1 MTWRERWA
9 LQSRQRV
16 RVRPTREGW
25 WFLLL
30 VVGVT
35 LGAFNTGNNL
45 LYLCLSALL
54 SLLVIQNVLAE
65 WNLRAAR
72 LRRRL
77 PAELFSFEQAE
88 GAYVLWSLRP
98 GPALVGIQIE
108 ELDEGGAQAEVSV
121 VPPTGE
127 VEVQAAFTFGGRGWQ
142 RLGRV
147 RVSSTWPFGLFL
159 RYRELELGEAALV
172 FPARRPGGARAGGA
186 ERGAEEETPR
196 RRGGAG
202 EPLGAR
208 PYVEGDPIR
217 SVHWPTSARVG
228 RPMVVERAGEEA
240 RSWVVRVDVQSPQ
253 VEDELARACGQ
264 IVTAMSRGERIG
276 LELGDERLSPQHGG
290 AHRRR
295 LLTALALFE
304 RGP

>member
-30 VVGVT
+30 LVGVT

-77 PAELFSFEQAE
+77 PPELFGFEQAE
-88 GAYVLWSLRP
+88 GAYVLWSVRP
-98 GPALVGIQIE
+98 GPALVGIRVE

-127 VEVQAAFTFGGRGWQ
+127 VEVPAAFTFGGRGWQ

-147 RVSSTWPFGLFL
+147 RVSSTWPFGLFS
-159 RYRELELGEAALV
+159 RDRHLELREEALV
-172 FPARRPGGARAGGA
+172 FPARRPGGAQASGA
-186 ERGAEEETPR
+186 ERGVEVETPR

-202 EPLGAR
+202 ELLGAR
-208 PYVEGDPIR
+208 PYVEGDPLR
-217 SVHWPTSARVG
+217 GVHWPTSARVG
-228 RPMVVERAGEEA
+228 RPMVIERAGEET
-240 RSWVVRVDVQSPQ
+240 RSRVVRVDLGAPQ
-253 VEDELARACGQ
+253 LEDELSRACGQ
-264 IVTAMSRGERIG
+264 IVTALSRGERVG
-276 LELGDERLSPQHGG
+276 LELGEERVSPQQGG

-295 LLTALALFE
+295 LLTALALAE
-304 RGP
+304 RPR